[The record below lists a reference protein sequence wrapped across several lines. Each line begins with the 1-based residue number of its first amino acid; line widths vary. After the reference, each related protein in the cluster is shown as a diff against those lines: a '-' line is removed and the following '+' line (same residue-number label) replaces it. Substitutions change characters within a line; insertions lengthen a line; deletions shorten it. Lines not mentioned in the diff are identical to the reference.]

1 MKMKYILLLLLI
13 LPVVSA
19 KAQRMV
25 IENGAIYI
33 ESFGVRSDLV
43 SPGPALKQEILSDG
57 KVRTRYHQG
66 VSSGVNLLIPRKFQ
80 VAKADSRP
88 AANRNFYQ
96 HSGLADGKDGRPGTP
111 MAVGHGNNNEGCDD
125 YSEQADGSDKGKW
138 RVPTINEYILMASFL
153 SSYNLSIS
161 GVSGFTPPS
170 IQFGSKYGFW
180 YISSTTRDDNINEV
194 YSFMWYP
201 DAHTNLINRLNKN
214 AGGRVRCILDV
225 E

>member
-1 MKMKYILLLLLI
+1 MKYILLLLLI

-43 SPGPALKQEILSDG
+43 SPALALKQETLSDG
-57 KVRTRYHQG
+57 KVRTRFHHG
-66 VSSGVNLLIPRKFQ
+66 VSSAVNLLIPRKFQ
-80 VAKADSRP
+80 IAKKD
-88 AANRNFYQ
+88 AAPTYNRNFYQ
-96 HSGLADGKDGRPGTP
+96 HSGLASGLDGRPGTVATVAGSNDG
-111 MAVGHGNNNEGCDD
+111 MGCDD
-125 YSEQADGSDKGKW
+125 YSERSDKSDQGQW

-153 SSYNLSIS
+153 TSYDVSIS
-161 GVSGFTPPS
+161 GVSGFLPPS
-170 IQFGSKYGFW
+170 FQFGAKENFW
-180 YISSTTRDDNINEV
+180 YVSSTTRDDNIDEV

-201 DAHTNLINRLNKN
+201 NAHTRLIDRLNKTS
-214 AGGRVRCILDV
+214 GGRVRCIRDV